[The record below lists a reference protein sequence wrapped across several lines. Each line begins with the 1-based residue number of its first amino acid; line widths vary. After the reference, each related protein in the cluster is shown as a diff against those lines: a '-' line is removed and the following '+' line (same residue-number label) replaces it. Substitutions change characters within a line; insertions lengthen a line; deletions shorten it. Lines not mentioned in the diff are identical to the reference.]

1 MVNQFSNPYTSNFA
15 PSGFA
20 QQDQQGLMPVF
31 QNTNAQQQY
40 LANQLRE
47 QHQMSQ
53 PRQQQSG
60 GGMGG
65 MNPMSMANMLR
76 NKPAPQPSDSN
87 GAPVYDYSQ
96 PYNSSQYTGIDSWLA
111 NGGGQ
116 GYDSSGFAMNDY
128 LGNLGLDSGGS
139 FSGAGDF
146 SLGSIGDSLG
156 GAGDWFSGLGDWF
169 GGLFSGSGALA
180 GAGETAAEVAPAAA
194 AAA

>member
-1 MVNQFSNPYTSNFA
+1 MPNPYITQVA
-15 PSGFA
+15 PYM

-65 MNPMSMANMLR
+65 MNPMSMANMLK
-76 NKPAPQPSDSN
+76 NQPSSAGGISSPYSFGGSTSN
-87 GAPVYDYSQ
+87 NLSAYAPWNQSAAANTYGTDPYSQ
-96 PYNSSQYTGIDSWLA
+96 QSIMLAQQDAGLSDSLW
-111 NGGGQ
+111 
-116 GYDSSGFAMNDY
+116 
-128 LGNLGLDSGGS
+128 
-139 FSGAGDF
+139 SGAGDWM
-146 SLGSIGDSLG
+146 GSGIGESLG
-156 GAGDWFSGLGDWF
+156 GAGDWFAGLGDWF
-169 GGLFSGSGALA
+169 GGLFGGSGALA

-194 AAA
+194 AAL